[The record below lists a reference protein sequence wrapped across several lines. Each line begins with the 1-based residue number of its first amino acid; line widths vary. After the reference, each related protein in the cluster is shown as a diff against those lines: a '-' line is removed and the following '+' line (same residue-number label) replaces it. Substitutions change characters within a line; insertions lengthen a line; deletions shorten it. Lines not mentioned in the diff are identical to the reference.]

1 MPRSHYD
8 GWSEGKP
15 AKIKQHSIAKHDVLR
30 AYLVE
35 YMDTLVRPGQD
46 AINLT
51 LVDGFAGGGLYEHE
65 DTKELILG
73 SPFVFLD
80 AIRESQ
86 IRLSIGRKKDLAWN
100 IGFFFVEKD
109 RAALQFLRGTLLNTG
124 YGDQLDKDV
133 HLLQGTFERHADFL
147 IGEVKKRT
155 PRNGRSIFLLD
166 QYGYKDVP
174 TSLMRKI
181 LTHLPRAEII
191 LTFAV
196 DSFINFASD
205 SENTKKVLHGLD
217 IPDPLQGR
225 TFEEIKRNE
234 KDFRLFIQSQLYKSL
249 VDGCGAKYYTVFF
262 IRTDGHGDYWLV
274 HLSQHPRARDVMT
287 RVHWEKNNNFIHY
300 GGGGIQMFRALG
312 YSPNNDTDYTNQSP
326 LGFCFDES
334 AANVSRRM
342 LADQLAP
349 LIREQVDGVTYG
361 NLFSSTCNESPAD
374 GGIYKRTLEDLL
386 LHKEI
391 EIVSPEGARR
401 FKASTIR
408 DDDILRPAM
417 QRTIFCDRM

>member
-1 MPRSHYD
+1 MPRSHYE

-15 AKIKQHSIAKHDVLR
+15 AIIKQHSIAKHEVLR
-30 AYLVE
+30 AYLVA

-46 AINLT
+46 AVNLT
-51 LVDGFAGGGLYEHE
+51 LIDGFAGGGLYKHE
-65 DTKELILG
+65 DTQKLVLG

-80 AIRESQ
+80 AVRESQ
-86 IRLSIGRKKDLAWN
+86 ARLSIGRKKELAWN
-100 IGFFFVEKD
+100 IGFFFVEKNL
-109 RAALQFLRGTLLNTG
+109 AALQFLRGALSDNG
-124 YGDQLDKDV
+124 YGDRLGKDI
-133 HLLQGTFERHADFL
+133 HLFPGTFDNHAEAL

-174 TSLMRKI
+174 APLVRRI
-181 LTHLPRAEII
+181 LTELPRAEII

-196 DSFINFASD
+196 DSFINFAGDNGTS
-205 SENTKKVLHGLD
+205 TKILCGLG

-225 TFEEIKRNE
+225 TFDEIKRNE

-300 GGGGIQMFRALG
+300 GGAGIQMFRALG
-312 YSPNNDTDYTNQSP
+312 YSAKNDLSYTRQDP

-334 AANVSRRM
+334 AADASRRM
-342 LADQLAP
+342 LTDQLAP
-349 LIREQVDGVTYG
+349 ILRERAEGITYG
-361 NLFSSTCNESPAD
+361 TLFSSTCNHSPAD
-374 GGIYKRTLEDLL
+374 GGIYKRALADLVS
-386 LHKEI
+386 HKEI
-391 EIVSPEGARR
+391 EIVSPDGAKRL
-401 FKASTIR
+401 KASTIR
-408 DDDILRPAM
+408 DDDVLRPAM
-417 QRTIFCDRM
+417 QRTIFLP

>member
-1 MPRSHYD
+1 MPRSHYE

-15 AKIKQHSIAKHDVLR
+15 AIIKQHSIAKHEVLR
-30 AYLVE
+30 AYLVA
-35 YMDTLVRPGQD
+35 YLDTLVRPGQD
-46 AINLT
+46 VVNLT
-51 LVDGFAGGGLYEHE
+51 LVDGFAGGGLYKHE
-65 DTKELILG
+65 DTQELVLG

-80 AIRESQ
+80 AVRESQ
-86 IRLSIGRKKDLAWN
+86 ARLAIGRKKELAWN
-100 IGFFFVEKD
+100 LGFFFVEKNP
-109 RAALQFLRGTLLNTG
+109 AALQFLRGTLSDNG
-124 YGDQLDKDV
+124 YGDRLGKDI
-133 HLLQGTFERHADFL
+133 HLLSGVFEEHVDTL

-174 TSLMRKI
+174 ASLMRRI
-181 LTHLPRAEII
+181 LTELPRAEII

-205 SENTKKVLHGLD
+205 NEATNKVLHGLD
-217 IPDPLQGR
+217 MPNPLQGR
-225 TFEEIKRNE
+225 TFGEIKRDE

-300 GGGGIQMFRALG
+300 GGAGIQMFRALG
-312 YSPNNDTDYTNQSP
+312 YSAKNDLGYTKQNP

-334 AANVSRRM
+334 AADASRRM
-342 LADQLAP
+342 LTDQLAP
-349 LIREQVDGVTYG
+349 ILRGRLDGVTYG
-361 NLFSSTCNESPAD
+361 VLFSSTCNDSPAD
-374 GGIYKRTLEDLL
+374 GEIYKRALEDLVS
-386 LHKEI
+386 HKEI
-391 EIVSPEGARR
+391 EIVSPDGARR
-401 FKASTIR
+401 FKSSTIR
-408 DDDILRPAM
+408 DDDVLRPAM
-417 QRTIFCDRM
+417 QRTIFLR